1 MTPLATSA
9 ELLQQVRDPANR
21 EAWQRF
27 VTLYVPV
34 IRCWARRATGHS
46 ADADDLVQDFFLELY
61 KSLPEFEYQSSGH
74 LLGWLKTRF
83 RFVRL
88 NWQRHRRVE
97 VRPPELLPDRAV
109 PPEQEQAEALE
120 DLQVLVR
127 QAEKTIRGDFTRRVW
142 KAYEEQMKGH
152 KAAAVAARLGMT
164 RAAVYVAKSRVL
176 ARLRQELAGLVDPPH
191 P

>member
-1 MTPLATSA
+1 MTPVATSV

-34 IRCWARRATGHS
+34 IRFWAHRATGHA
-46 ADADDLVQDFFLELY
+46 ADADDLVQEFFLDLY
-61 KSLPEFEYQSSGH
+61 RTLPNFEYRPSGDF
-74 LLGWLKTRF
+74 LGWLKMRF

-88 NWQRHRRVE
+88 NAQRQRRPE
-97 VRPPELLPDRAV
+97 VLPLELLPERSA

-127 QAEKTIRGDFTRRVW
+127 QAQKRIRRDFTKRVW
-142 KAYEEQMKGH
+142 TAFEEQMKGH
-152 KAAAVAARLGMT
+152 KAAAVAAELGMSK
-164 RAAVYVAKSRVL
+164 AAAYVAKSRVL
-176 ARLRQELAGLVDPPH
+176 ARLRQELEGLLD
-191 P
+191 